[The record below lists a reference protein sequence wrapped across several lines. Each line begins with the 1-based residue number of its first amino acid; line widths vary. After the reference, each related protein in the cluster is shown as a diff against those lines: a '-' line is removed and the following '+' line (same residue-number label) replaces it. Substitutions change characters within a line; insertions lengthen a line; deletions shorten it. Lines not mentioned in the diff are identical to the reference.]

1 MKTHKSAFRFVLAC
15 LTLVLAG
22 CAGNPALEEGRRLLA
37 EGQPEAALQRLERA
51 VREKPEDHRTRNFYY
66 RQRELYVGQVLASAD
81 AQRVDGRVAEAEAGY
96 RRVLKVDPENARAKT
111 GLARLDERTR
121 HAALLKEAEG
131 LLSKGDSVGAE
142 QRVRIILSENSQHTE
157 ALNLQRRMQERAAKQ
172 EPPARAV
179 KGPFSKPITLEF
191 RDANLKSVFEVIS
204 RTSGVNFVFDK
215 DVRPDLK
222 VTIFVRNSSIEDVI
236 KLILVT
242 NQLERKVL
250 NENSVLI
257 YPNTPAKAKDYQD
270 LVVKSF
276 YLANAD
282 AKQALTLVRS
292 MVKSRDV
299 FVDEKLNL
307 LVVRDTADAVRLAE
321 KLLESLDIADPEVM
335 LEVEVMEV
343 ARSRLR
349 ELGLAFPDR
358 VSFGLLTPNLQN
370 TVITTTGTQTST
382 QLGGTLQPG
391 FINLEE
397 QGRKAI
403 VPFVSNPA
411 LTLNLRAELGDS
423 NVLANPRIRVK
434 NKEKAKVHIGEKLP
448 VFTTTSTA
456 NVGVSSSVTYLD
468 VGLKLD
474 VEPAV
479 SLDDEVSIKIGL
491 EVSSVVREVQ
501 GPQQSL
507 AYQVG
512 TRNAATVLRLKNGE
526 TQILAGLINDEERN
540 SASGLPGLSEIPVL
554 GRLFSSRRGAVNKT
568 EIVLLITPRIIR
580 NVARPEGFASAL
592 PAGTDAAAGV
602 APLLLKPTAP
612 GSLGLAPSAGGAGAP
627 GGAPAFPLRPR
638 PEQAPPAPAEVPT
651 EPEPPQMALIAPSEA
666 QLRSEFPV
674 TVLLS
679 GANIRAADLDISYD
693 ASALELVGGASGSG
707 GRARL
712 SLTASGESGGPL
724 QRELRFRV
732 VSQAARD
739 TQLSVTASG
748 IQPATGQSLPEP
760 AQQAVKLVP

>member
-1 MKTHKSAFRFVLAC
+1 LKIQRTAFLIVLTC
-15 LTLVLAG
+15 LTLGLAA
-22 CAGNPALEEGRRLLA
+22 CAGNPVLEEGRRLFA
-37 EGQPEAALQRLERA
+37 EGQPEAALARLEQG
-51 VREKPEDHRTRNFYY
+51 VRDKPDDYRLRNYYY
-66 RQRELYVGQVLASAD
+66 RQREIYVAQLLAAGD
-81 AQRVDGRVAEAEAGY
+81 AQRADGRAAEAEAAY
-96 RRVLKVDPENARAKT
+96 RKVLKADPENARAKS
-111 GLARLDERTR
+111 GLALLAAQPR
-121 HAALLKEAEG
+121 HLQMVKEAEA
-131 LLSKGDSVGAE
+131 LLQKGDSAGAE
-142 QRVRIILSENSQHTE
+142 ARVRAVLTENPYHVE
-157 ALNLQRRMQERAAKQ
+157 ARNLERRMLERAARR
-172 EPPARAV
+172 EPLARV
-179 KGPFSKPITLEF
+179 LKGPFSKPITLEF

-222 VTIFVRNSSIEDVI
+222 VTIFVRNSSIDDVM
-236 KLILVT
+236 KLILAT
-242 NQLERKVL
+242 NQLERKLL
-250 NENSVLI
+250 NDNSVLI
-257 YPNTPAKAKDYQD
+257 YPNTPAKAKEYQD

-307 LVVRDTADAVRLAE
+307 LVVRDTPDAVRLAE
-321 KLLESLDIADPEVM
+321 KLVESLDIADPEVM

-343 ARSRLR
+343 ARTRLQ
-349 ELGLAFPDR
+349 ELGLSFPNQ
-358 VSFGLLTPNLQN
+358 VSFGLLTPNLQS
-370 TVITTTGTQTST
+370 TVITTTGTQTTT

-397 QGRKAI
+397 QGRRAI
-403 VPFVSNPA
+403 VPFVTNPA

-474 VEPAV
+474 VEPVV

-540 SASGLPGLSEIPVL
+540 SAAGLPGLSEIPIL
-554 GRLFSSRRGAVNKT
+554 GRLFSSRRGALNKT
-568 EIVLLITPRIIR
+568 EIVLLLTPRIIR
-580 NVARPEGFASAL
+580 NVSRPEGFASAL
-592 PAGTDAAAGV
+592 PSGTDAAVGV
-602 APLLLKPTAP
+602 APLLLRPTAP
-612 GSLGLAPSAGGAGAP
+612 GSLGLTPSPAGA
-627 GGAPAFPLRPR
+627 APAGAAGLPFRPR
-638 PEQAPPAPAEVPT
+638 PEQPAPQPEPPV
-651 EPEPPQMALIAPSEA
+651 EPEPPQIALIAPSEA
-666 QLRSEFPV
+666 ALRSEFPV
-674 TVLLS
+674 TVLVS
-679 GANIRAADLDISYD
+679 GANIRAAEMDIGYD
-693 ASALELVGGASGSG
+693 ANALELVGGATGSG

-712 SLTASGESGGPL
+712 SLTSSGEAGGPL
-724 QRELRFRV
+724 QRELRFKV
-732 VSQAARD
+732 ISQAARD
-739 TQLSVTASG
+739 TQLSVAVSA
-748 IQPATGQSLPEP
+748 IQPSAGQPSPEA
-760 AQQAVKLVP
+760 AQQVVKLVP